1 MAVYKRSYKSYSGP
15 LTAIRRRWL
24 VIARY
29 SLNEVFAS
37 RVSVVLFVVCMVP
50 ALLSAVLIYVVNSD
64 TARML
69 LNMQGAALLAIDNR
83 FFFKLLAIQGW
94 LALFL
99 TAWVG
104 PAMIAPDLT
113 NNALPLFLSRPVSR
127 AEYVIGKI
135 SVLLIVLS
143 AVTWVPL
150 LLLFFIQAQVSA
162 VPWIWSHIYI
172 LPGIFVGAML
182 WIAVLSLVALAV
194 SAFVK
199 WRIVATGLMV
209 AVILIPAGFGAVI
222 SAVLRTH
229 WGLLFNAPYVM
240 TVIWASLLRVSSAF
254 PTLPVPAAWITPVA
268 ACVGCVFLLNRRI
281 KARQVVQG

>member
-15 LTAIRRRWL
+15 LTAVRNRWL
-24 VIARY
+24 VITRY
-29 SLNEVFAS
+29 SLNEAFAS
-37 RVSVVLFVVCMVP
+37 RVSVVLFVICLVP
-50 ALLSAVLIYVVNSD
+50 ALLSAVFIYVVNSD
-64 TARML
+64 TARAL
-69 LNMQGAALLAIDNR
+69 LNIQGRVVLAIDNR
-83 FFFKLLAIQGW
+83 FFLRLLEIQGW

-104 PAMIAPDLT
+104 PIMISPDLT

-127 AEYVIGKI
+127 TEYVIGKI

-150 LLLFFIQAQVSA
+150 FLLFVIQAQVSST
-162 VPWIWSHIYI
+162 PWAWSHLYM
-172 LPGIFVGAML
+172 LPGVFIGAML

-222 SAVLRTH
+222 SAVLRTS

-240 TVIWASLLRVSSAF
+240 TVIWMNLLRV
-254 PTLPVPAAWITPVA
+254 PVLFKSVPVAAAWITPLAACA
-268 ACVGCVFLLNRRI
+268 ACVLLLNRRI
-281 KARQVVQG
+281 RARQVVRG